1 MSGASH
7 QAGAPEHTRQVV
19 CALADAALDP
29 VVVSDLCGSIVCWNQ
44 LAADLFGWPASVRG
58 ESIGALL
65 VPERYR
71 ELHARGLARYAASG
85 RSHLLGRC
93 LPLQALC
100 SDGREVP
107 VEMRLARIDGE
118 QPLLVAF
125 LRDLR
130 ASTRAQ
136 SRTSQ
141 AEAFAESVL
150 AALDAQVAVVS
161 REGTIVAVNERWRQY
176 ARMYGSEASA
186 MGVGASYVET
196 CRRAQ
201 GLDAAVARQMQVG
214 LRAVLERVRERF
226 TLDYPYD
233 VHGARRWFTM
243 VVTPMRAPFQGAVVA
258 HTDVTERRATEEA
271 LRSPAR
277 ADSLTGLPTR
287 VLFAD
292 RVGQAL
298 LQRQRDRGQLAVL
311 FLDLDRFKAVNDTL
325 GHQAGD
331 VVLCEVAHRLRR
343 ALRKSDTVARIG
355 GDEFVVLLPE
365 IAGPD
370 AAATVA
376 RKLLDV
382 LEPPIAVEEHRMR
395 VTASIGIVLGPA
407 HASDVSTLLRKADIA
422 MYAAKRSGG
431 GFSFDSHDE
440 PDASPEPGRFAD
452 DAPGLGR
459 LHGTTAIV
467 PAAGAQLLPS
477 SVSTTLP
484 ASSAHA
490 SIK

>member
-1 MSGASH
+1 MSGVPSH
-7 QAGAPEHTRQVV
+7 GAGAPDHTGEVV
-19 CALADAALDP
+19 RALADAALDP
-29 VVVSDLCGSIVCWNQ
+29 VVVADLSGRIVCWNQ
-44 LAADLFGWPASVRG
+44 LAADMFGWTGSVRG

-71 ELHARGLARYAASG
+71 DLHERGLAQYAASG
-85 RSHLLGRC
+85 RSHLIGRR
-93 LPLQALC
+93 LPLQARC

-118 QPLLVAF
+118 AQPLLVAF

-161 REGTIVAVNERWRQY
+161 REGVIIAVNERWRQY
-176 ARMYGSEASA
+176 ARTHGTDASV
-186 MGVGASYVET
+186 MGVGASYAEM
-196 CRRAQ
+196 CRRAR
-201 GLDAAVARQMQVG
+201 GLDAAISRQMQVG

-226 TLDYPYD
+226 TLDYPFD
-233 VHGARRWFTM
+233 AHGVRRWFTM
-243 VVTPMRAPFQGAVVA
+243 VVTPMRAPWKGAVVA

-271 LRSPAR
+271 LRAPAR
-277 ADSLTGLPTR
+277 ADPLTGLPTR

-311 FLDLDRFKAVNDTL
+311 FVDLDRFKAINDTL

-331 VVLCEVAHRLRR
+331 AVLCEIASRLRQV
-343 ALRKSDTVARIG
+343 LRKSDTVARIG

-365 IAGPD
+365 VAGPD
-370 AAATVA
+370 SAATVA
-376 RKLLDV
+376 RKLLDALDAPV
-382 LEPPIAVEEHRMR
+382 TVDGHALR
-395 VTASIGIVLGPA
+395 VSASIGIVLGPTQ
-407 HASDVSTLLRKADIA
+407 ASDVSTLLRKADIA
-422 MYAAKRSGG
+422 MYAAKRTGR
-431 GFSFDSHDE
+431 GFAFDVSDRE
-440 PDASPEPGRFAD
+440 PDASPGGRGGG
-452 DAPGLGR
+452 PSR
-459 LHGTTAIV
+459 LHGAVAILD
-467 PAAGAQLLPS
+467 G
-477 SVSTTLP
+477 SVTGRIDES
-484 ASSAHA
+484 
-490 SIK
+490 